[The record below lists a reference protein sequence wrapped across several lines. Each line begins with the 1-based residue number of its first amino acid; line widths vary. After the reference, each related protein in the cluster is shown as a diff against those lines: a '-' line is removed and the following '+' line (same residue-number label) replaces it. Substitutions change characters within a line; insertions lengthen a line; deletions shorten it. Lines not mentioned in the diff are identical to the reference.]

1 MKKVSLVLFF
11 AVLSTSAAFA
21 GDFER
26 SMHAIGPKA
35 LLATGLG

>member
-11 AVLSTSAAFA
+11 AVLSIGAAFA

-26 SMHAIGPKA
+26 AIHAVGPKA
-35 LLATGLG
+35 ILATGLG